1 MSGPN
6 IGNTRV
12 KLFGSG
18 FTNTK
23 EDVQVKWGVLDTE
36 KIQKDLVQDYIWNEN
51 DFVAHAMVDGSEIL
65 SAYKKET
72 FSIEKK
78 DF

>member
-18 FTNTK
+18 FTSTK
-23 EDVQVKWGVLDTE
+23 EDVQIKWGVLDTE
-36 KIQKDLVQDYIWNEN
+36 KIQKDLV
-51 DFVAHAMVDGSEIL
+51 
-65 SAYKKET
+65 
-72 FSIEKK
+72 
-78 DF
+78 